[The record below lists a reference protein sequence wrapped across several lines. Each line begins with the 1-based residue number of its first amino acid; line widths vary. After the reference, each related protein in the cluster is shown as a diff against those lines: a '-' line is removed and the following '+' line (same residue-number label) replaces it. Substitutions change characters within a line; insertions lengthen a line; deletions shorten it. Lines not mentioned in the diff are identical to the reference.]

1 MKYWRL
7 HQPQTVN
14 LRKIEAGA
22 NARTAIMLRSITNYA
37 EFKDLKIFL
46 DATLKGGGSLR
57 LLLPVHWLVSG
68 RPLPSSNLD
77 TLRQHQHILVSL
89 TPCLLLWLS
98 GLVPS
103 RRGRDFRTLVP
114 LEDRSSSAAVRK
126 SSLRLHQRQQSK
138 MSTFW
143 SKLKAFLCCSEEEK
157 PGTVIGEPFDFK
169 RVEVEL
175 AGLSEHERSLI
186 RNRPVP
192 ATYPL
197 HTDGTQHAA
206 RLDRAKAHGRALSE
220 SIMSVTTTAIWPIG
234 AKSSSYSAL
243 ANESTSMTQPLNSE
257 EDIIPNET
265 KELLPCYAGC
275 FYAIATTNTMS
286 NLEQSS
292 TSATTKPLT
301 LILLIALAI
310 ATPPIMN
317 SLFARLSRPFTSS
330 TMRFGPEGP
339 GAVSVPEGTEKATVA
354 AGCFW
359 GVEHMYR
366 HHFPKD
372 AVLDAR
378 VGYIGGNTDNPSYRA
393 VCTGRTGHAE
403 ALQIYYNPDKV
414 SYQKLLEFF
423 YRMHDPTTEDRQG
436 PDVGTQ
442 YRSGIFTH
450 NDQQEKIAREVTKKV
465 QEQWW
470 KQGKIATEILPAGE
484 WWDAE
489 AYHQKYLDINPGG
502 YECPSHFLRKFPD
515 LD

>member
-1 MKYWRL
+1 MMVQKNRQLSPFHASCHQYITWRHL
-7 HQPQTVN
+7 EPQ
-14 LRKIEAGA
+14 E
-22 NARTAIMLRSITNYA
+22 
-37 EFKDLKIFL
+37 
-46 DATLKGGGSLR
+46 
-57 LLLPVHWLVSG
+57 PPPH
-68 RPLPSSNLD
+68 
-77 TLRQHQHILVSL
+77 
-89 TPCLLLWLS
+89 
-98 GLVPS
+98 
-103 RRGRDFRTLVP
+103 
-114 LEDRSSSAAVRK
+114 
-126 SSLRLHQRQQSK
+126 
-138 MSTFW
+138 
-143 SKLKAFLCCSEEEK
+143 KL
-157 PGTVIGEPFDFK
+157 
-169 RVEVEL
+169 
-175 AGLSEHERSLI
+175 
-186 RNRPVP
+186 
-192 ATYPL
+192 
-197 HTDGTQHAA
+197 Q
-206 RLDRAKAHGRALSE
+206 AL
-220 SIMSVTTTAIWPIG
+220 
-234 AKSSSYSAL
+234 
-243 ANESTSMTQPLNSE
+243 N
-257 EDIIPNET
+257 
-265 KELLPCYAGC
+265 
-275 FYAIATTNTMS
+275 F
-286 NLEQSS
+286 
-292 TSATTKPLT
+292 ATTKPLT
-301 LILLIALAI
+301 LILLIAIAI

-330 TMRFGPEGP
+330 TMRFGPEGT

-403 ALQIYYNPDKV
+403 ALQIYYNPSKV

-450 NDQQEKIAREVTKKV
+450 NDEQDKIAREVTKKV

-489 AYHQKYLDINPGG
+489 DYHQKYLDINPGG